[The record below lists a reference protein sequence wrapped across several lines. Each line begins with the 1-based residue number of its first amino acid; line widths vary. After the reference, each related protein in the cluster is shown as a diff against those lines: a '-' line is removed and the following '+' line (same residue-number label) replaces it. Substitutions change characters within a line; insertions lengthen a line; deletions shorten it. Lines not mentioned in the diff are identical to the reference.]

1 MRFRLLR
8 RRLTISAPSMAVRN
22 HMPWPLRWALVAIVL
37 GFCAA
42 IALWAF
48 EFGKNIAGLE
58 GDTKVELQ
66 RLRSDM
72 NKLREER
79 DRAREVANTSSS
91 QLATEKATQ
100 AGLAS
105 QVRQLEAENIGL
117 RDDLGFFQTLMPL
130 AGGAEGLAIR
140 GLKAELKTG
149 DQLRW
154 QLLLVQTAK
163 NAPEFNGRLDIN
175 IEGLLNGKLWAMSL
189 PDGVQASQIRQY
201 RRMEGVVTLPP
212 QTVVKSVTVR
222 LIDGNSTRATQTIKL

>member
-8 RRLTISAPSMAVRN
+8 RRLTISAPSMAVRS
-22 HMPWPLRWALVAIVL
+22 HMPWPLRWALIAIVL

-48 EFGKNIAGLE
+48 EFGKDIAGLD
-58 GDTKVELQ
+58 GDTKAELQ

-72 NKLREER
+72 GKLREER
-79 DRAREVANTSSS
+79 DKAREVANTSSS

-105 QVRQLEAENIGL
+105 QVRKLEAENLGL

-140 GLKAELKTG
+140 GLQAELKTG
-149 DQLRW
+149 DQLKW
-154 QLLLVQTAK
+154 QLLLVQAAK

-175 IEGLLNGKLWAMSL
+175 IEGLLNGKAWAMSL
-189 PDGVQASQIRQY
+189 PGGVQASQIRQY